1 MELLLEQLLPV
12 KLDNQ
17 NQHQSRDW
25 RAAVNRRKK
34 YERLFRYLKLI
45 RKPFKF
51 PVTVV
56 VTRILGPNE
65 RLYDYSSL
73 GRGNY
78 KEIEDSLV
86 SCGWFKDDSAKWIVE
101 TRFKQDDS
109 QRKNG
114 PKVLIQVYSV

>member
-1 MELLLEQLLPV
+1 MELLLEQLLPI
-12 KLDNQ
+12 KLENQ

-34 YERLFRYLKLI
+34 YERLLRYKKLV
-45 RKPFKF
+45 RKPFRF
-51 PVTVV
+51 PVQVI
-56 VTRILGPNE
+56 VTRILGPRE
-65 RLYDYSSL
+65 QKWDHSSI

-86 SCGWFKDDSAKWIVE
+86 SLGWFNDDSPKWIVE

-114 PKVLIQVYSV
+114 PKVLIQVYST